1 MRALLRR
8 AMYEYDIALNTHLVA
23 LLCEN
28 GVGWFIQLET
38 QLWSGSQGSEWGVHG
53 TILVVLRGSGSE
65 L

>member
-1 MRALLRR
+1 MHRL
-8 AMYEYDIALNTHLVA
+8 DFALNTHLVA
-23 LLCEN
+23 QLCEN

-38 QLWSGSQGSEWGVHG
+38 HCGRAHGAVSGGVHG